1 MLIGETFNVAIR
13 SIRANKLR
21 ALLTML
27 GVIIGVGAVIT
38 VVAMGTGAQRN
49 VENQINALG
58 ANLITIEP
66 SRSRYGGVESASAV
80 PMTIDDAKAL
90 QRDAGEYIEAMA
102 PEMERRQQVE
112 YGNQNINANVKGTT
126 PEYPQ
131 ARNTRVEYGRMFTTG
146 DDDSRQRYV
155 VLGANVPDNLG
166 QNPAAMIGQTV
177 TIRSIPFEVIGVMAS
192 RGSIGWSNPDDEI
205 YIPLTTARFRVMGN
219 DRLGQISLTLPDGVN
234 RSTALVQFERIMRRE
249 HRIRPG
255 EGNNFNLR
263 SPTDYLATAEETS
276 KTFSAL
282 LLSIAAVSL
291 LVGGIGIMNIMLVS
305 VTERTKEI
313 GIRKALGATKLVI
326 MSQFLIEALVLCLV
340 GGLLGIGFGVVAS
353 DLVSKNLGWSTE
365 ISPTAVAVA
374 FGFSALVGLF
384 FGLWPARR
392 AARLDPIQSLRYE

>member
-1 MLIGETFNVAIR
+1 MLIGETISVAIR
-13 SIRANKLR
+13 SIRSNKLR

-66 SRSRYGGVESASAV
+66 SRSRFGGVQSASAA
-80 PMTIDDAKAL
+80 PMVIDDAVAL
-90 QRDAGEYIEAMA
+90 RKDAGQYIAAMA

-112 YGNQNINANVKGTT
+112 FGNQNINVSVLGTT
-126 PEYPQ
+126 PEYPE
-131 ARNTRVEYGRMFTTG
+131 ARNTSVALGRMFTEG
-146 DDDSRQRYV
+146 EDAARKRYAV
-155 VLGANVPDNLG
+155 VGAGVPDMLG
-166 QNPAAMIGQTV
+166 QNPTAFVGQTI
-177 TIRSIPFEVIGVMAS
+177 TIRRIPFEVVGVMAE
-192 RGSIGWSNPDDEI
+192 RGSLGWSNPDEAI
-205 YIPLTTARFRVMGN
+205 YIPLTTARFRVNGT
-219 DRLGQISLTLPDGVN
+219 DRLGQISLTLREGAN
-234 RSTALVQFERIMRRE
+234 RDMALVQFERVMRRE

-255 EGNNFNLR
+255 EGNNFNMR

-282 LLSIAAVSL
+282 LLSIAGVSL

-313 GIRKALGATKLVI
+313 GIRKALGATRMVI
-326 MSQFLIEALVLCLV
+326 MSQFLIEALVLCLA
-340 GGLLGIGFGVVAS
+340 GGALGILFGVGAS
-353 DLVSKNLGWSTE
+353 RLVSSNLGWTTE
-365 ISPTAVAVA
+365 ISPVAVAVA

-392 AARLDPIQSLRYE
+392 AASLDPIQALRWE

>member
-1 MLIGETFNVAIR
+1 MLIGETFNVAFR

-66 SRSRYGGVESASAV
+66 SRSRFGGVESSSTV
-80 PMTIDDAKAL
+80 PMTIDDAVAL
-90 QRDAGEYIEAMA
+90 RRDAAEYIDAMA

-126 PEYPQ
+126 PEYPE

-146 DDDSRQRYV
+146 DDDSRQRYA

-177 TIRSIPFEVIGVMAS
+177 TIRQIPFEVIGVMAS

-219 DRLGQISLTLPDGVN
+219 DRLGQISLTLPEGVN
-234 RSTALVQFERIMRRE
+234 RNTALIQFERIMRRE

-291 LVGGIGIMNIMLVS
+291 VVGGIGIMNIMLVS

-313 GIRKALGATKLVI
+313 GIRKALGATRIVI
-326 MSQFLIEALVLCLV
+326 MSQFLIEALMLCLV
-340 GGLLGIGFGVVAS
+340 GGVIGIGFGVVAS
-353 DLVSKNLGWSTE
+353 NLVSKNLGWSTE

-392 AARLDPIQSLRYE
+392 AASLDPIQSLRYE

>member
-1 MLIGETFNVAIR
+1 MLIGETISVAIR
-13 SIRANKLR
+13 SIRSNKLR

-66 SRSRYGGVESASAV
+66 SRSRFGGVESASAA
-80 PMTIDDAKAL
+80 PMVIDDAVAL
-90 QRDAGEYIEAMA
+90 RKDAGQYIDAMA

-112 YGNQNINANVKGTT
+112 FGNQNINVSVLGTT

-131 ARNTRVEYGRMFTTG
+131 ARNTSVALGRMFTEG
-146 DDDSRQRYV
+146 EDAARKRYAV
-155 VLGANVPDNLG
+155 VGAGVPDMLG
-166 QNPAAMIGQTV
+166 QNPTAFIGQTI
-177 TIRSIPFEVIGVMAS
+177 TIRRIPFEVVGVMAE
-192 RGSIGWSNPDDEI
+192 RGSLGWSNPDEAI
-205 YIPLTTARFRVMGN
+205 YIPLTTARFRVNGT
-219 DRLGQISLTLPDGVN
+219 DRLGQISLTLREGAN
-234 RSTALVQFERIMRRE
+234 RDMALVQFERVMRRE

-255 EGNNFNLR
+255 EGNNFNMR

-282 LLSIAAVSL
+282 LLSIAGVSL

-313 GIRKALGATKLVI
+313 GIRKALGATRMVI
-326 MSQFLIEALVLCLV
+326 MSQFLIEALVLCLA
-340 GGLLGIGFGVVAS
+340 GGALGILFGVGAS
-353 DLVSKNLGWSTE
+353 RLVSNNLGWTTE
-365 ISPTAVAVA
+365 ISPVAVAVA

-392 AARLDPIQSLRYE
+392 AASLDPIQALRWE

>member
-1 MLIGETFNVAIR
+1 MLIDETFRVAIR

-66 SRSRYGGVESASAV
+66 SRSRFGGVETANAA
-80 PMTIDDAKAL
+80 PMIVDDATAL
-90 QRDAGEYIEAMA
+90 RKDAAEYIDAMA
-102 PEMERRQQVE
+102 PEMSRNQQVE
-112 YGNQNINANVKGTT
+112 FGNQNINASVKGTT
-126 PEYPQ
+126 SEYPK
-131 ARNTRVEYGRMFTTG
+131 ARNTTIEYGRMFTDG
-146 DDDSRQRYV
+146 DDAARQRYA
-155 VLGANVPDNLG
+155 VLGANVADNLG
-166 QNPAAMIGQTV
+166 QNPAAMIGRTI
-177 TIRSIPFEVIGVMAS
+177 TIRQIPFEVIGILAP
-192 RGSIGWSNPDDEI
+192 RGSIGFSSPDDEI
-205 YIPLTTARFRVMGN
+205 YIPLTTARYRVMGT

-234 RSTALVQFERIMRRE
+234 RNTALIQFERVMRRE

-255 EGNNFNLR
+255 QGNNFNLR

-282 LLSIAAVSL
+282 LLSIAGVSL
-291 LVGGIGIMNIMLVS
+291 IVGGIGIMNIMLVS

-313 GIRKALGATKLVI
+313 GIRKALGATRLTI

-340 GGLLGIGFGVVAS
+340 GGALGILVGVGAS
-353 DLVSKNLGWSTE
+353 SLVSKNLGWSTE
-365 ISPTAVAVA
+365 ISITAVIVA
-374 FGFSALVGLF
+374 FSFSAFVGLF

-392 AARLDPIQSLRYE
+392 AASLDPIQALRYE

>member
-1 MLIGETFNVAIR
+1 MLIGETFNVAFR

-66 SRSRYGGVESASAV
+66 SRSRFGGVESSSTV
-80 PMTIDDAKAL
+80 PMTIDDAVAL
-90 QRDAGEYIEAMA
+90 RRDAAEYIDAMA

-146 DDDSRQRYV
+146 DDDSRQRYA

-177 TIRSIPFEVIGVMAS
+177 TIRQIPFEVIGVMAS

-219 DRLGQISLTLPDGVN
+219 DRLGQISLTLPEGVN
-234 RSTALVQFERIMRRE
+234 RNTALIQFERIMRRE

-291 LVGGIGIMNIMLVS
+291 VVGGIGIMNIMLVS

-313 GIRKALGATKLVI
+313 GIRKALGATRIVI
-326 MSQFLIEALVLCLV
+326 MSQFLIEALMLCLV
-340 GGLLGIGFGVVAS
+340 GGVIGIGFGVVAS
-353 DLVSKNLGWSTE
+353 NLVSKNLGWSTE

-392 AARLDPIQSLRYE
+392 AASLDPIQSLRYE

>member
-1 MLIGETFNVAIR
+1 MLIGETFNVAFR

-66 SRSRYGGVESASAV
+66 SRSRFGGVESSSTV
-80 PMTIDDAKAL
+80 PMTIDDAVAL
-90 QRDAGEYIEAMA
+90 RRDAAEYIDAMA

-146 DDDSRQRYV
+146 DDDSRQRYA

-177 TIRSIPFEVIGVMAS
+177 TIRQIPFEVIGVMAS

-219 DRLGQISLTLPDGVN
+219 DRLGQISLTLPEGVN
-234 RSTALVQFERIMRRE
+234 RNTALIQFERIMRRE

-291 LVGGIGIMNIMLVS
+291 VVGGIGIMNIMLVS

-313 GIRKALGATKLVI
+313 GIR
-326 MSQFLIEALVLCLV
+326 
-340 GGLLGIGFGVVAS
+340 
-353 DLVSKNLGWSTE
+353 
-365 ISPTAVAVA
+365 
-374 FGFSALVGLF
+374 
-384 FGLWPARR
+384 
-392 AARLDPIQSLRYE
+392 

>member
-1 MLIGETFNVAIR
+1 MGETFNVAFR

-66 SRSRYGGVESASAV
+66 SRSRFGGVESSSTV
-80 PMTIDDAKAL
+80 PMTIDDAVAL
-90 QRDAGEYIEAMA
+90 RRDAAEYIDAMA

-126 PEYPQ
+126 PEYPE

-146 DDDSRQRYV
+146 DDDSRQRYA

-177 TIRSIPFEVIGVMAS
+177 TIRQIPFEVIGVMAS

-219 DRLGQISLTLPDGVN
+219 DRLGQISLTLPEGVN
-234 RSTALVQFERIMRRE
+234 RNTALIQFERIMRRE

-291 LVGGIGIMNIMLVS
+291 VVGGIGIMNIMLVS

-313 GIRKALGATKLVI
+313 GIRKALGATRIVI
-326 MSQFLIEALVLCLV
+326 MSQFLIEALMLCLV
-340 GGLLGIGFGVVAS
+340 GGVIGIGFGVVAS
-353 DLVSKNLGWSTE
+353 NLVSKNLGWSTE

-384 FGLWPARR
+384 FGLWPA
-392 AARLDPIQSLRYE
+392 

>member
-1 MLIGETFNVAIR
+1 MLIGETIRVAIR
-13 SIRANKLR
+13 SIRSNKLR

-66 SRSRYGGVESASAV
+66 SRSRFGGVQSASAA
-80 PMTIDDAKAL
+80 PMVIDDAVAL
-90 QRDAGEYIEAMA
+90 RKDAGQYIAAMA

-112 YGNQNINANVKGTT
+112 FGNQNINVSVLGTT
-126 PEYPQ
+126 TEYPE
-131 ARNTRVEYGRMFTTG
+131 ARNTSVELGRMFTDG
-146 DDDSRQRYV
+146 EDAARKRYAV
-155 VLGANVPDNLG
+155 VGAAVPDMLG
-166 QNPAAMIGQTV
+166 QNPAAFLGQTI
-177 TIRSIPFEVIGVMAS
+177 TIRRIPFEVIGVMAE
-192 RGSIGWSNPDDEI
+192 RGSLGWSNPDEAI
-205 YIPLTTARFRVMGN
+205 YIPLTTARFRVNGT
-219 DRLGQISLTLPDGVN
+219 DRLGQISLTLREGAN
-234 RSTALVQFERIMRRE
+234 RNMALVQFERVMRRE

-255 EGNNFNLR
+255 EGNNFNMR

-282 LLSIAAVSL
+282 LLSIAGVSL

-313 GIRKALGATKLVI
+313 GIRKALGATKMVI
-326 MSQFLIEALVLCLV
+326 MSQFLIEALVLCLA
-340 GGLLGIGFGVVAS
+340 GGTLGIFFGIGAS
-353 DLVSKNLGWSTE
+353 RLVSSNLGWTTE
-365 ISPTAVAVA
+365 ISPVAVAVA

-392 AARLDPIQSLRYE
+392 AASLDPIQALRWE